1 MASQKAEGLCILED
15 CMPRWSMP
23 GIALLVLA
31 LTTVMA
37 PIVNTAKVPLEGDI
51 YVRARLFGELFARTE
66 LFFGSAKPDGSTV
79 TEEEFRLFL
88 GQQVTPRFPDGLT
101 LVVGLGQFRDVS
113 GVIMQERSIDNH
125 PNERRPVGDCARVG

>member
-1 MASQKAEGLCILED
+1 
-15 CMPRWSMP
+15 MPRWSMP

-125 PNERRPVGDCARVG
+125 PDERRPVGDCARVG

>member
-1 MASQKAEGLCILED
+1 
-15 CMPRWSMP
+15 MPRWSMP

-113 GVIMQERSIDNH
+113 GVIMQERSIDNY